1 MTLLLEVIAA
11 LATIGT
17 AFISP
22 VLADSGP
29 INPDAGPTWTLAAAC
44 TFFLLALAYAIREA
58 VALSKQA
65 VATLYTEVVTPL
77 ARSQQSLLETMRTTR
92 ETDSKSLESIAE
104 DVSTLRREIRCR
116 HDEHD
121 HGK

>member
-1 MTLLLEVIAA
+1 MSAVVGVAA
-11 LATIGT
+11 
-17 AFISP
+17 AFIGP
-22 VLADSGP
+22 LLADGGP
-29 INPDAGPTWTLAAAC
+29 FNSEAGPTWTLAAAC
-44 TFFLLALAYAIREA
+44 TAFLLALAYAIREA
-58 VALSKQA
+58 VGLSKQA

-116 HDEHD
+116 HDDHD